1 MKKKFSLLIAL
12 SMLLLVAIPVQA
24 APSMDTSVFSVEEN
38 EYVTMVLEKF
48 PANETYYVF
57 MGEYGTYGM
66 GGELVSKLTTNNGG
80 TFLAT
85 FPIPDELYNEDRIA
99 IRFQSASGKSV
110 WWNWFFND
118 TSKGSYYYGGKFP
131 YGPSDDDDDYD
142 VDYNQLGN
150 GFPTFVFTKV
160 VRGQSVTVQTV
171 NFPSDVRW
179 AVYMKDGAMDDTN
192 WYEVTGFNSD
202 GSVQTLT
209 LSIPAD
215 LQFVDKLAVKF
226 YCLDYVLGTNDF
238 ITYNLVDNRDY
249 P

>member
-1 MKKKFSLLIAL
+1 MHKKFSLLIAL

-24 APSMDTSVFSVEEN
+24 APNMDTSVFSVEEN
-38 EYVTMVLEKF
+38 EYVTMVMEKF

-66 GGELVSKLTTNNGG
+66 GGDLVSKLTTNDGG

-99 IRFQSASGKSV
+99 IRFQSLSGKSV
-110 WWNWFFND
+110 WWNWFIND

-131 YGPSDDDDDYD
+131 YGPSEDDYD
-142 VDYNQLGN
+142 VEYNQLQN
-150 GFPTFVFTKV
+150 GFPTFTVTKV
-160 VRGQSVTVQTV
+160 VRGSSITVQTV
-171 NFPSDVRW
+171 NFPSGVRW
-179 AVYMKDGAMDDTN
+179 SVYMKDGAMDDTS

-209 LSIPAD
+209 LTIPSD
-215 LQFVDKLAVKF
+215 LQFVDKIAIKF
-226 YCLDYVLGTNDF
+226 YCMDYVLGTNDF
-238 ITYNLVDNRDY
+238 ITYNLVDNRNY

>member
-1 MKKKFSLLIAL
+1 MHKKFSLFIAL
-12 SMLLLVAIPVQA
+12 SMLLLIAVPVHA
-24 APSMDTSVFSVEEN
+24 APNMDTSVFAVEEN
-38 EYVTMVLEKF
+38 EYVTMVMEKF
-48 PANETYYVF
+48 PANATYYVF
-57 MGEYGTYGM
+57 MGEYGSYGY
-66 GGELVSKLTTNNGG
+66 GGTLVSKLTTNDGG

-85 FPIPDELYNEDRIA
+85 FPIPEDLYDEDRIA
-99 IRFQSASGKSV
+99 IRFQSESGKSV

-118 TSKGSYYYGGKFP
+118 TSSYDGRYPF
-131 YGPSDDDDDYD
+131 GPNNDYD

-150 GFPTFVFTKV
+150 GFPTFTVLKV
-160 VRGQSVTVQTV
+160 VKGSSIKVQTV

-215 LQFVDKLAVKF
+215 LQFKDKIAVKF
-226 YCLDYVLGTNDF
+226 YCMDYVLGTNDF
-238 ITYNLVDNRDY
+238 ITYNLVDNRNY

>member
-131 YGPSDDDDDYD
+131 TDLRMTMTITMSI
-142 VDYNQLGN
+142 
-150 GFPTFVFTKV
+150 T
-160 VRGQSVTVQTV
+160 
-171 NFPSDVRW
+171 
-179 AVYMKDGAMDDTN
+179 TN
-192 WYEVTGFNSD
+192 WAMASRP
-202 GSVQTLT
+202 SSSQK
-209 LSIPAD
+209 LSEASQSP
-215 LQFVDKLAVKF
+215 FKL
-226 YCLDYVLGTNDF
+226 
-238 ITYNLVDNRDY
+238 
-249 P
+249 